1 MYILYFM
8 TKSCYTFL
16 KWIDGGVVMI
26 DLKNV
31 GAKIKK
37 YRLESNLTQ
46 NRVAEF
52 LSMDQSMV
60 AKMEKGERSISSDVL
75 EQLAS
80 LFCCSIDSLISEDVE
95 ESRCFIA
102 FRSNSLSSEDL
113 KSLAVINR
121 IVINQFEMD
130 KLLKGEDNVR

>member
-1 MYILYFM
+1 M

-80 LFCCSIDSLISEDVE
+80 LFCCSIDSLISDDVE

>member
-1 MYILYFM
+1 M

-52 LSMDQSMV
+52 LSIDQSMV

-130 KLLKGEDNVR
+130 KLLKGEDNDR

>member
-1 MYILYFM
+1 M

-16 KWIDGGVVMI
+16 KWTDGGVVMI

-130 KLLKGEDNVR
+130 KLLKGEDNDR

>member
-1 MYILYFM
+1 M

-26 DLKNV
+26 DLKKV

-52 LSMDQSMV
+52 LSIDQSMV

-95 ESRCFIA
+95 ESWCFIA

-130 KLLKGEDNVR
+130 KLLKGEDNDR

>member
-1 MYILYFM
+1 M

-26 DLKNV
+26 DLKKV

-52 LSMDQSMV
+52 LSIDQSMV

-113 KSLAVINR
+113 KSLSVINR

-130 KLLKGEDNVR
+130 KLLKGEDNDR

>member
-1 MYILYFM
+1 M

-52 LSMDQSMV
+52 LSIDQSMV

-130 KLLKGEDNVR
+130 KLLKGEDHDR

>member
-1 MYILYFM
+1 M

>member
-1 MYILYFM
+1 
-8 TKSCYTFL
+8 
-16 KWIDGGVVMI
+16 MI

-52 LSMDQSMV
+52 LSIDQSMV

>member
-1 MYILYFM
+1 
-8 TKSCYTFL
+8 
-16 KWIDGGVVMI
+16 MI

-31 GAKIKK
+31 GTKIKK